1 MTTHYVKDF
10 NEILSLLTKDT
21 IQCFYP
27 NDNSIFKELELKT
40 IIKDRK
46 KHLILPVINLKKEER
61 GKGLLSNFLSSL
73 PHPITIDNII
83 NEDLECYLEDK
94 GWIYVSTQPFISMQS
109 KVPHHGP

>member
-27 NDNSIFKELELKT
+27 NDDSIFKELELKT

-109 KVPHHGP
+109 KVPHHGS